1 MVQPCPVED
10 VVRVR
15 VVVKGR
21 VQGVWYRASAE
32 REARRLG
39 VAGSAVNREDGTVGL
54 VLEGP
59 RAAVDQLLRWAAI
72 GPAKAQVTG
81 LEVVDEPPTGLGGF
95 TTR

>member
-1 MVQPCPVED
+1 MVQPCPVDD

-15 VVVKGR
+15 AVVKGR
-21 VQGVWYRASAE
+21 VQGVWYRDSAQ

-59 RAAVDQLLRWAAI
+59 RDAVDQLLQWAAI
-72 GPAKAQVTG
+72 GPPKAQVTG
-81 LEVVDEPPTGLGGF
+81 IEIVDEEPVGLNGF
-95 TTR
+95 TVR